1 MGPKTTFVISA
12 FKEGTGSLRVSGQ
25 RHFKHSGY
33 RVRLVTLSPLTMQA
47 WHSSGSFSNFQE
59 GPFGEVDAG
68 LQGSTGTEGT
78 GNITYHRGVDWME
91 KANRA

>member
-1 MGPKTTFVISA
+1 
-12 FKEGTGSLRVSGQ
+12 
-25 RHFKHSGY
+25 
-33 RVRLVTLSPLTMQA
+33 MQA

-91 KANRA
+91 EANRA